1 MGERWEKR
9 EWNTRHACIARY
21 LELKII
27 HGGRFHAF
35 DLCKHTGCLLDFVRV
50 LKFQIDNLTTLGLVL
65 SS

>member
-1 MGERWEKR
+1 MGEKWDKR

-35 DLCKHTGCLLDFVRV
+35 DLCKHTGCSLGFVRV
-50 LKFQIDNLTTLGLVL
+50 LEI
-65 SS
+65 

>member
-27 HGGRFHAF
+27 HGRRFHAF
-35 DLCKHTGCLLDFVRV
+35 DLCKHTGCSLGFVRV
-50 LKFQIDNLTTLGLVL
+50 LEF
-65 SS
+65 